1 MAITVYFFGS
11 LVDITGQ
18 PAKDFNGFAD
28 TDSLNRNIQNEYPA
42 LVSAKYFMA
51 VNRQM
56 INTNR
61 VLMDGDIVA
70 LMPPFSGG

>member
-1 MAITVYFFGS
+1 MAVTVYFFGS

-28 TDSLNRNIQNEYPA
+28 TDSLNRNVQDEYPA
-42 LVSAKYFMA
+42 LVSAKYFIA

-56 INTNR
+56 IHSNR
-61 VLMDGDIVA
+61 ALNDGDTVA